1 MCVRVGLWW
10 VRVGSGSPSKG
21 GGPGA
26 ESVGEQECPD
36 GVVGRPEEVPLRTFG
51 DEVPEGFSVRRDR
64 DSPFLGGVGE
74 GGEIKQ
80 NH

>member
-1 MCVRVGLWW
+1 M
-10 VRVGSGSPSKG
+10 
-21 GGPGA
+21 
-26 ESVGEQECPD
+26 GEQECPD